1 MVDSVR
7 ATLPPEMGDEMFTSI
22 MSDAGHSTPKSL
34 RVSTRMWWVTPP
46 PDGSDTG
53 LYAQDAIDLFEA
65 GLKGYIGEN

>member
-1 MVDSVR
+1 MSKAVFGRMVMRLAGDQVSVR
-7 ATLPPEMGDEMFTSI
+7 VV
-22 MSDAGHSTPKSL
+22 TPKSL

-65 GLKGYIGEN
+65 NLKGYIGEN